1 MMKMMNQIKCFYK
14 QILPFVFF
22 TDYYDIQRLTKMKEN
37 ENMPGHVNEVGGGG
51 LVLDFTRL
59 MLISTEVEVVVEAGA
74 ELGHMFVEFFCLSP

>member
-37 ENMPGHVNEVGGGG
+37 ENMLG
-51 LVLDFTRL
+51 LLKF
-59 MLISTEVEVVVEAGA
+59 S
-74 ELGHMFVEFFCLSP
+74 